1 MIVKII
7 VFILIIWGM
16 FKLFD
21 MIDDWVEEEN
31 EKREINVTRKADED
45 RKRREWE
52 ARHASRDLRK
62 EKNDR

>member
-31 EKREINVTRKADED
+31 EKREINVKKLADED

-52 ARHASRDLRK
+52 RTVDQRSTSGRK
-62 EKNDR
+62 K